1 MKLSRIAALG
11 SGIAALLLG
20 AAALAPGALAQA
32 PPTPVT
38 GSTTGNAG
46 PGVAGNA
53 TVFNLADL
61 KTTGKAGPLIC
72 TPAVNPTSCNY
83 DDDPAP
89 NADNHFVV
97 VPNLDDAPLQ
107 WANKYVFINN
117 PAGVLQVQKTIS
129 AVHPPAGATTPPG
142 PNTFTVVFDD
152 LQPGTN
158 IKTGLACTDLL
169 GLDGTVGSVANG
181 LITTGQKTA
190 AELLSVRNGCQQGT
204 IGILVNPFPIS
215 KHLPPGIYR
224 QCAVLAQT
232 GGAVSPT
239 FCEYFKILPI
249 TGFQTDVNVVNYGN
263 LVQNTKS
270 IFGGNFVMPLDAP
283 SPTPGTI
290 QGIGNTSPKLLV
302 AYTCMY
308 NDYNKTPTQTADD
321 KLICSKFDVQINR
334 QDVLGAIIA
343 TQRVDNILGGGHP
356 LISSPSP
363 FGPDADLSTGPATG
377 VAPFQP
383 ICLEPNENLK
393 LDFSVTPQEVLYPG
407 IYSGLVRLTVTNSN
421 VPANCTPTL
430 GNGESALGDA
440 NSVYNNL
447 PGIPVSQ
454 VYP

>member
-11 SGIAALLLG
+11 SSVAALILG
-20 AAALAPGALAQA
+20 AAIFAPGALAQT

-38 GSTTGNAG
+38 GTTTGNAG

-61 KTTGKAGPLIC
+61 KTNGKAGPLIC
-72 TPAVNPTSCNY
+72 TPATNPTSCNY

-89 NADNHFVV
+89 NADNRFVV

-129 AVHPPAGATTPPG
+129 AIHPPAVAGGA
-142 PNTFTVVFDD
+142 NTFTVVFDD

-158 IKTGLACTDLL
+158 IKTGVACTDLL
-169 GLDGTVGSVANG
+169 GADGTVGSVAHG

-190 AELLSVRNGCQQGT
+190 AELLAVRNGCQQGT
-204 IGILVNPFPIS
+204 IGVLVNPFPIS
-215 KHLPPGIYR
+215 KHLPPGVYR

-239 FCEYFKILPI
+239 FCSYFLILPI
-249 TGFQTDVNVVNYGN
+249 TGFLTDVNTVNYGN

-270 IFGGNFVMPLDAP
+270 IFGGNFIMPGDVA

-290 QGIGNTSPKLLV
+290 KGTGNTSPKLLV

-308 NDYNKTPTQTADD
+308 NDYNATPTQTADD
-321 KLICSKFDVQINR
+321 KLICSWFDVQINR

-356 LISSPSP
+356 LITSPSP
-363 FGPDADLSTGPATG
+363 FGPDADLTTGVATG

-407 IYSGLVRLTVTNSN
+407 TYNGKVRLTVTNSG

-430 GNGESALGDA
+430 GNGETAAGDI

-447 PGIPVSQ
+447 PGTPVVQ
-454 VYP
+454 TYP